1 MNFITILV
9 RILKVKFVYQE
20 QELELDP
27 QKINPYGSGHTYEDV
42 LLCNE
47 NRPLWVGY
55 KHSEVVIT
63 TKEFRPFQ
71 NVQYPQ
77 MSVKIQFLTA
87 QQVATLN
94 FLQRIDFRLTNSS
107 NEVLSLEPD
116 EQAILGFPYL
126 GDVNFCFPRDQIVEK
141 LSKAI
146 LPYIH

>member
-1 MNFITILV
+1 M
-9 RILKVKFVYQE
+9 KFEYQE
-20 QELELDP
+20 LELELDP
-27 QKINPYGSGHTYEDV
+27 QKIHPYGNGHTYEDV

-55 KHSEVVIT
+55 KHSEVVVT
-63 TKEFRPFQ
+63 TKQFRPFQ

-77 MSVKIQFLTA
+77 MNVKIQFLNA

-107 NEVLSLEPD
+107 DEVLSLEPD
-116 EQAILGFPYL
+116 EQSILGFPNY
-126 GDVNFCFPRDQIVEK
+126 GGVDFCIPRDQIVEK

-146 LPYIH
+146 LPYIQ

>member
-1 MNFITILV
+1 M
-9 RILKVKFVYQE
+9 KFVYKE

-27 QKINPYGSGHTYEDV
+27 QKINPYGNSFTYEDV

-47 NRPLWVGY
+47 KQNLCLQY
-55 KHSEVVIT
+55 QHSEVVVT
-63 TKEFRPFQ
+63 TKEFQPFQ

-107 NEVLSLEPD
+107 ND
-116 EQAILGFPYL
+116 
-126 GDVNFCFPRDQIVEK
+126 GDVNFSFPRDQIVEK

>member
-1 MNFITILV
+1 MRFD
-9 RILKVKFVYQE
+9 YQG
-20 QELELDP
+20 QVLELDP

-94 FLQRIDFRLTNSS
+94 FLQRIDLRLTDSS
-107 NEVLSLEPD
+107 SEVLSLDPD
-116 EQAILGFPYL
+116 EQAILGFPNH
-126 GDVNFCFPRDQIVEK
+126 GKVNSSYPRTQIVEK

-146 LPYIH
+146 LPFIQ